1 MGLSAYEISFPLL
14 VFNRSR
20 LSHGNERK
28 PAKPTN
34 LFALLQLK
42 PATLSDAEPTTLF
55 LLYPQ
60 TPNTKLSLGLD
71 FFITVTQQLRSQ
83 QPSFPLSSGLETTT
97 NKK

>member
-28 PAKPTN
+28 LSKPTN

-42 PATLSDAEPTTLF
+42 PATLSDAELATPFLLCPQIPNSVLDLIFFLF
-55 LLYPQ
+55 LAV
-60 TPNTKLSLGLD
+60 TPRLGSQKLLGFFSLSLFRLG
-71 FFITVTQQLRSQ
+71 
-83 QPSFPLSSGLETTT
+83 
-97 NKK
+97 NH